1 MSRRSATATTV
12 TPGRARRPLLVTGDQ
27 RLLEDLLRLAAAAGV
42 EPEVAV
48 DPAAA
53 RGRYPGAPLV
63 LLGADQAAACQRAR
77 LPRRGDV
84 VVVAHGPCTAD
95 PWAAAEQLGAAHV
108 ALLPEAETWLVDRFA
123 ACQQHGPPAPVVAV
137 LGGRGGAGA
146 SVLAAGLAL
155 TAAQHGRRALLVDAD
170 PLGGGLDLVL
180 GWEEDGGLR
189 WPELAATSGRVDPSA
204 LVGALPGRDEL
215 ALLSFD
221 RRDSPR
227 IAAEAM
233 AAVLAAGRAAR
244 ELVVVDLPR
253 WSDPAAVVALQGAD
267 RALLVVPAEVRAATA
282 AARVAA
288 AAAEHCAQI
297 QLVVRGPAP
306 GGLSAMEIS
315 ESLAL
320 PLAGTLRPEQGL
332 AAMMEGGL
340 PPTSTGRGPL
350 AVLCRRL
357 VDELC
362 RPATAAIPEGR
373 AA

>member
-1 MSRRSATATTV
+1 MSRHTAAATIAA
-12 TPGRARRPLLVTGDQ
+12 PGPARRPLLVTGDEQ
-27 RLLEDLLRLAAAAGV
+27 LLDELLRLAAAAGV
-42 EPEVAV
+42 EPEVAT
-48 DPAAA
+48 DPASA

-63 LLGADQAAACQRAR
+63 LIGADQAAACQRAR
-77 LPRRGDV
+77 LPRRSDV
-84 VVVAHGPCTAD
+84 VVVANAQRTTD
-95 PWAAAEQLGAAHV
+95 PWAAAEWLGAAQV
-108 ALLPEAETWLVDRFA
+108 ALLPEAETWLVERFA
-123 ACQQHGPPAPVVAV
+123 GCRAHGPPAPVVAV

-146 SVLAAGLAL
+146 SVLAAGLAM
-155 TAAQHGRRALLVDAD
+155 TAAQHGRRALLIDAD

-189 WPELAATSGRVDPSA
+189 WPELAGASGRVDPSA
-204 LVGALPGRDEL
+204 LVDALPGRGEL

-221 RRDSPR
+221 RRDSPQ
-227 IAAEAM
+227 IDAEAM
-233 AAVLAAGRAAR
+233 SAVLAAGRAAR

-253 WSDPAAVVALQGAD
+253 WSDPAAVVALQGSD
-267 RALLVVPAEVRAATA
+267 QALLVVPAEVRAATA
-282 AARVAA
+282 AARVAVSA
-288 AAAEHCAQI
+288 TEHCAQVR
-297 QLVVRGPAP
+297 LVVRGPAP
-306 GGLSAMEIS
+306 GGLSAAEIS

-332 AAMMEGGL
+332 AAMLEGGM

-362 RPATAAIPEGR
+362 LPATAAGVESR